1 MAYTKVTISVF
12 VSRFQYGVQ
21 SAPGNDKGNTNM
33 TQWLQNILS
42 NVKRKPSDQSSIAYQ
57 PITGEED
64 SSSLPPTPRTEVT
77 KATTFRAE
85 LAVFFLVICIAALA
99 ITFSHLFQDVFNRG
113 EWWAIY
119 LITLFSG
126 AIVVLLFILQIQPR
140 NSATFP
146 FMVPGV
152 PYIPAITIF
161 INAVLMA
168 NLHWMTYVRF
178 GVWMILGACSVS
190 LSGRQSV
197 SSSGPAGGGGVMEYQ
212 YTPLY
217 TDNIPTLRLFIQ
229 NTKNSGGENTLY
241 PHFGKKIPNILVK
254 KHPGYRI
261 PKTPGRAWL
270 VRQSVDPSDSQLV
283 R

>member
-1 MAYTKVTISVF
+1 MQVELLSIGTLVAYTKVTISVL
-12 VSRFQYGVQ
+12 VSRFQHGVQ
-21 SAPGNDKGNTNM
+21 SVPGNENQGNTNM

-99 ITFSHLFQDVFNRG
+99 VTLSHLFQDVFNRG

-126 AIVVLLFILQIQPR
+126 AIVVLLFVLQLQPR

-152 PYIPAITIF
+152 PFVPAITIF

-190 LSGRQSV
+190 LSGSRADRQSV
-197 SSSGPAGGGGVMEYQ
+197 S
-212 YTPLY
+212 
-217 TDNIPTLRLFIQ
+217 
-229 NTKNSGGENTLY
+229 
-241 PHFGKKIPNILVK
+241 
-254 KHPGYRI
+254 
-261 PKTPGRAWL
+261 
-270 VRQSVDPSDSQLV
+270 
-283 R
+283 